1 MGWLFSVF
9 YYYYSNELGASLI
22 YILHLLLFIISIL
35 PQKTF
40 GQVEETDPSI
50 SINKRIEY
58 YRYWNP
64 YRRVLGTRGEPHSFY
79 GKNYYQ
85 VLYNKDDRI
94 KSVTRFGDD

>member
-9 YYYYSNELGASLI
+9 YYDYSNEVGASLI
-22 YILHLLLFIISIL
+22 YIPYLLLLSIISIL

-40 GQVEETDPSI
+40 GQVEEIDPSI
-50 SINKRIEY
+50 NITKRIEY

-79 GKNYYQ
+79 GKN
-85 VLYNKDDRI
+85 
-94 KSVTRFGDD
+94 